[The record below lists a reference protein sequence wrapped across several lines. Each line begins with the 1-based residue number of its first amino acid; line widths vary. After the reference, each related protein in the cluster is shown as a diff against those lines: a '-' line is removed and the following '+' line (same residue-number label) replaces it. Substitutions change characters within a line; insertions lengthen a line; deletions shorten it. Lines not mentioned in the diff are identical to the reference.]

1 MLENITV
8 SPSPHISK
16 AHSTQ
21 SIMLDVVIGL
31 AFPMVAA
38 VLFFRLQAV
47 LVIATCVISCM
58 LTEWICN
65 VIRKK
70 PNTLGDLS
78 AVVTG
83 IILAFSLPAA
93 IPMWAAAVGGAV
105 AIAIGKMVFGGLGS
119 NIFNPAMVARTFM
132 AASLGGLMV
141 TWTVPATI
149 DAQMPKIEASSSAD
163 ADAVSQATPLA
174 WSKEAIKAKAAQA
187 TAKSKASKTD
197 DVQEVANY
205 EAKMTKAAET
215 AAVSIANTVLLR
227 KSNLLGDV
235 GGCLGETSALAMLL
249 GGGYLLIRK
258 TITFDIPAAVLI
270 SSAAFAA
277 IFWLVNP
284 DKYADPLF
292 HLLSGGMLLCAIFI
306 ATDPVTAPLTK
317 KGMWIFGIGVGLMI
331 VLVRNIG
338 GYPEGVMFAILLM
351 NALTPLI
358 DRMCKLVPSG
368 GKKND

>member
-1 MLENITV
+1 MLENISV

-38 VLFFRLQAV
+38 VIFFRLQAV
-47 LVIATCVISCM
+47 FVIATCVISCM

-65 VIRKK
+65 IIRKK

-83 IILAFSLPAA
+83 IILAFSLPPS
-93 IPMWAAAVGGAV
+93 IPIWAAAIGSAV
-105 AIAIGKMVFGGLGS
+105 SIAIGKMVFGGLGS
-119 NIFNPAMVARTFM
+119 NIFNPAMVGRTFM
-132 AASLGGLMV
+132 AASLGVMMT
-141 TWTVPATI
+141 TWMVPATI
-149 DAQMPKIEASSSAD
+149 DSEMPTIIAAKD
-163 ADAVSQATPLA
+163 ADAVTQATPLG
-174 WSKEAIKAKAAQA
+174 WSKEAIKEKQKEAKAKSKLETAKDAKA
-187 TAKSKASKTD
+187 TAK
-197 DVQEVANY
+197 Y
-205 EAKMTKAAET
+205 EAKMAKAVEIAAE
-215 AAVSIANTVLLR
+215 SITNTRTLTMPALF
-227 KSNLLGDV
+227 GTV

-249 GGGYLLIRK
+249 GGVYLLIRK
-258 TITFDIPAAVLI
+258 TITYDIPAAVLI
-270 SSAAFAA
+270 SAAAFAA
-277 IFWLVNP
+277 IFWAISP
-284 DKYADPLF
+284 DKYANPFF
-292 HLLSGGMLLCAIFI
+292 HILSGGMLLCALFI

-317 KGMWIFGIGVGLMI
+317 KGMWIFGIGVGLVI
-331 VLVRNIG
+331 VLIRNIG